1 MSPGRHVG
9 FETIPPSESGFI
21 VGPVFRTRM
30 PQWEMIVGKNP
41 VLEAIR
47 AERSIGEILVA
58 DGSQAGAKEIL
69 DAARS
74 EGIPIKVVPKQKL
87 EQEAKGANHQGVLA
101 FVKARAYATPE
112 ELFEEAASRGEE
124 ALIVAIDGI
133 EDPQNLGAI
142 IRAAH
147 AAGAHGVI
155 LGTRATAPL
164 TPTAVKASS
173 GASEHTKVSRV
184 PSLPNALLD
193 IQRKQR
199 AWIVGTDPSEG
210 QVFYESKLTGPLVL
224 VVGSEERGLSHLVR
238 DRCDAFVRIPMFGK
252 VDSLNAATATAVVL
266 FERVRQ
272 RAQSAPP
279 AAKR

>member
-1 MSPGRHVG
+1 
-9 FETIPPSESGFI
+9 
-21 VGPVFRTRM
+21 M
-30 PQWEMIVGKNP
+30 PQWETIVGKNP

-58 DGSQAGAKEIL
+58 EGSQAGASEIL
-69 DAARS
+69 EAARS

-87 EQEAKGANHQGVLA
+87 EQEAKGSNHQGVLA
-101 FVKARAYATPE
+101 YVKARAYATPE
-112 ELFEEAASRGEE
+112 ELFEEAAARKEE
-124 ALIVAIDGI
+124 PLIVAIDGI

-142 IRAAH
+142 IRVAH

-199 AWIVGTDPSEG
+199 AWVVGTDPDEG
-210 QVFYESKLTGPLVL
+210 EIFYESKLSGPLVL

-238 DRCDAFVRIPMFGK
+238 ERCDAFVRIPMFGK
-252 VDSLNAATATAVVL
+252 IESLNAATAAAVLL

-272 RAQSAPP
+272 KAQP
-279 AAKR
+279 AKKANGR